1 MSRLDSLIW
10 LLLGFAQLLIGAAIG
25 GNDKILLDLLATL
38 LQGTG
43 YSSVLLGLYFL
54 IFLARHQK
62 EFANSYS
69 KVERATLVRN
79 EKTGVLELTDHST
92 LGSKA
97 FWYAIPVGLTLISA
111 VAWLATRG

>member
-1 MSRLDSLIW
+1 MGRVDSLIW
-10 LLLGFAQLLIGAAIG
+10 LLLGFAQLLMGAAIG
-25 GNDKILLDLLATL
+25 GDPILDMLSLL

-43 YSSVLLGLYFL
+43 GSSVLLGLYFL

-79 EKTGVLELTDHST
+79 EKTGILELKDRDS

-97 FWYAIPVGLTLISA
+97 FWYAIPIGLTFISA
-111 VAWLATRG
+111 VAWIGTMG

>member
-10 LLLGFAQLLIGAAIG
+10 LLLGFAQLLIGAMIG
-25 GNDKILLDLLATL
+25 GDPILDLLATL

-62 EFANSYS
+62 EFADSYS

-79 EKTGVLELTDHST
+79 EKTGVLELKDHSSI
-92 LGSKA
+92 GSKA
-97 FWYAIPVGLTLISA
+97 FWYAIPVGLTFISA
-111 VAWLATRG
+111 AAWLATRG

>member
-1 MSRLDSLIW
+1 MGRVDSLIW
-10 LLLGFAQLLIGAAIG
+10 LLLGFAQLLMGAAIG
-25 GNDKILLDLLATL
+25 GDPILDMLSLL

-43 YSSVLLGLYFL
+43 GSSVLLGLYFL

-79 EKTGVLELTDHST
+79 EKTGVLELKDHAS

-97 FWYAIPVGLTLISA
+97 FWYAIPIGLTFISA
-111 VAWLATRG
+111 VAWLGTRG

>member
-10 LLLGFAQLLIGAAIG
+10 LLLGFAQLLMGAAIG
-25 GNDKILLDLLATL
+25 GDPILDMLSLL

-43 YSSVLLGLYFL
+43 GSSVLLGLYFL

-79 EKTGVLELTDHST
+79 EKTGILELKDHAS

-97 FWYAIPVGLTLISA
+97 FWYAIPIGLTFISA
-111 VAWLATRG
+111 VAWLGTRG

>member
-1 MSRLDSLIW
+1 MGRVDSLIW
-10 LLLGFAQLLIGAAIG
+10 LLLGFAQLLMGAAIG
-25 GNDKILLDLLATL
+25 GDPILDMLSLL

-43 YSSVLLGLYFL
+43 GSSVLLGLYFL

-62 EFANSYS
+62 EFADSYS

-79 EKTGVLELTDHST
+79 EKTGILELKDRDS

-97 FWYAIPVGLTLISA
+97 FWYAIPVGLTFISA
-111 VAWLATRG
+111 VAWLGTRG

>member
-10 LLLGFAQLLIGAAIG
+10 LLLGFAQLLMGAAIG
-25 GNDKILLDLLATL
+25 GDPILDMLSLL

-43 YSSVLLGLYFL
+43 GSSVLLGLYFL

-62 EFANSYS
+62 EFADSYS

-79 EKTGVLELTDHST
+79 EKTGVLELKDHAS

-97 FWYAIPVGLTLISA
+97 FWYAIPVGLTFISA
-111 VAWLATRG
+111 VAWLGTMG

>member
-1 MSRLDSLIW
+1 MGRVDSLIW
-10 LLLGFAQLLIGAAIG
+10 LLLGFAQLLMGAAIG
-25 GNDKILLDLLATL
+25 GDPILDMLSLL

-43 YSSVLLGLYFL
+43 GSSVLLGLYFL

-62 EFANSYS
+62 EFADSYS

-79 EKTGVLELTDHST
+79 EKTGILELKDHAS

-97 FWYAIPVGLTLISA
+97 FWYAIPVGLTFISA
-111 VAWLATRG
+111 VAWLGTRG

>member
-1 MSRLDSLIW
+1 MGRVDSLIW
-10 LLLGFAQLLIGAAIG
+10 LLLGFAQLLMGAAIG
-25 GNDKILLDLLATL
+25 GDPILDMLSLL

-43 YSSVLLGLYFL
+43 GSSVLLGLYFL

-79 EKTGVLELTDHST
+79 EKTGILELKDRAS

-97 FWYAIPVGLTLISA
+97 FWYAIPVGLTFISA
-111 VAWLATRG
+111 VAWLGTRG

>member
-1 MSRLDSLIW
+1 MGRVDSLIW
-10 LLLGFAQLLIGAAIG
+10 LLLGFAQLLMGAAIG
-25 GNDKILLDLLATL
+25 GDPILDMLSLL

-43 YSSVLLGLYFL
+43 GSSVLLGLYFL

-79 EKTGVLELTDHST
+79 EKTGILELKNHAS

-97 FWYAIPVGLTLISA
+97 FWYAIPIGLTFISA
-111 VAWLATRG
+111 VAWLGTRG